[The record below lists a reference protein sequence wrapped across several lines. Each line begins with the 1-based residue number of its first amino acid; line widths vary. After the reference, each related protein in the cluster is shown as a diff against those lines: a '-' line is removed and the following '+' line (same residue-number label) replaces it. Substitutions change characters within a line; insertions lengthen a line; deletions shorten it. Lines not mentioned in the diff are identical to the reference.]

1 MNQKQ
6 IKTICYAVLFILGG
20 LLTGCELE
28 EDVIQKNAYRERLAI
43 RNSTFEALSKE
54 QPFVQALSGLN
65 KGKHGKGSFSGT
77 IMEAQ
82 YGFTILPDKA
92 IVIEKEGKTSY
103 TFQIVRET
111 PDSTCFENLVIHTDN
126 PGSTRAFIV
135 KYTPEVPIVP
145 SVTHESFY
153 FSGAI
158 RITPIEYNAELAGK
172 KIVCVTATVM
182 MCDQSWSGS
191 GSTTPHVAT
200 QYCNNPNHLFEVTTT
215 TCDMVAGGGSFG
227 AGAGQYSGGDGM
239 GGTGGGGGDGEPGND
254 DGLTPPNPCPR
265 CPDFTTVPVL
275 EGEEEVLSNCKKINK
290 QLAKFPELK
299 QKLINLAETT
309 SENHE
314 NGIFIDKSATATS
327 VNPIQNIPSGTA
339 GIINIDIN
347 PAYKYEMLAH
357 THDAY
362 GPDGNGTYS
371 VFSWNDIA
379 TISRLVQNNHIDANE
394 FVFYVFT
401 ADGTRYAMTI
411 DCVSCLKEFHYYPFD
426 QPVGTVVDTKRLM
439 KMKMIKDKYY
449 EIEEG
454 SIKVNSNPNDDKK
467 AFLNFIKEANLGI
480 SLFEINADFTTLE
493 KLEVDSKGVVKNKPC
508 TD

>member
-43 RNSTFEALSKE
+43 RNSTFDALSKE

-65 KGKHGKGSFSGT
+65 KGKHGKGSFSRT

-92 IVIEKEGKTSY
+92 VVIEKEGKTSY

-275 EGEEEVLSNCKKINK
+275 EDDPTEPSAPPTPCYHLKRLTDNPSVKLSFATLEARKNQPGEWGFAFRNFDS
-290 QLAKFPELK
+290 
-299 QKLINLAETT
+299 T
-309 SENHE
+309 S
-314 NGIFIDKSATATS
+314 TS
-327 VNPIQNIPSGTA
+327 IMAPTVIEASSQNPNILNMA
-339 GIINIDIN
+339 
-347 PAYKYEMLAH
+347 AYIGGNYIGAAH
-357 THDAY
+357 THPPPSF
-362 GPDGNGTYS
+362 G
-371 VFSWNDIA
+371 
-379 TISRLVQNNHIDANE
+379 
-394 FVFYVFT
+394 
-401 ADGTRYAMTI
+401 
-411 DCVSCLKEFHYYPFD
+411 YYPMFSFD
-426 QPVGTVVDTKRLM
+426 DLEYLMRVALKHNNGGQPKDWTQYVLTLTTYDGVFAIK
-439 KMKMIKDKYY
+439 IKDPLKFYTNFNLKRAFIENQIEKEYRKIKPGGNMDKFKLALLKIIEDFDLGMGLY
-449 EIEEG
+449 EATDNVTKWGELEN
-454 SIKVNSNPNDDKK
+454 IKGKPN
-467 AFLNFIKEANLGI
+467 L
-480 SLFEINADFTTLE
+480 
-493 KLEVDSKGVVKNKPC
+493 KPC
-508 TD
+508 

>member
-43 RNSTFEALSKE
+43 RNSTFDALSKE

-92 IVIEKEGKTSY
+92 VVIEKEGKTSY

-111 PDSTCFENLVIHTDN
+111 PDSTYFENLVIHTDN

-275 EGEEEVLSNCKKINK
+275 EPSEPAVHCDKLKELLKSAAVKNAIRALNSEQVFGGTKEKGYN
-290 QLAKFPELK
+290 LALNP
-299 QKLINLAETT
+299 QNKLIATEVPYQSTGESSVRYSQSAMLFGGIHCHLFSHFPMFSHDDVAILSGFYTRYNYSGNNGVPDPTIPVHILVSEIGVYAISADDVESLNKLNSIYSNPDDRIGFQENMENKYRDLERREQKGEIITTKDYQEVFLKFLKENNL
-309 SENHE
+309 
-314 NGIFIDKSATATS
+314 
-327 VNPIQNIPSGTA
+327 NISLYKTDEGLTEWA
-339 GIINIDIN
+339 KLVLKNDLDNSIN
-347 PAYKYEMLAH
+347 
-357 THDAY
+357 
-362 GPDGNGTYS
+362 
-371 VFSWNDIA
+371 NDI
-379 TISRLVQNNHIDANE
+379 IL
-394 FVFYVFT
+394 
-401 ADGTRYAMTI
+401 
-411 DCVSCLKEFHYYPFD
+411 
-426 QPVGTVVDTKRLM
+426 
-439 KMKMIKDKYY
+439 
-449 EIEEG
+449 
-454 SIKVNSNPNDDKK
+454 
-467 AFLNFIKEANLGI
+467 
-480 SLFEINADFTTLE
+480 INC
-493 KLEVDSKGVVKNKPC
+493 N
-508 TD
+508 